1 MIRTITY
8 NGKSVK
14 TKYHSALEWQEFH
27 ELRAQ
32 YYAKP
37 SIEQVQ
43 LEILKF
49 HQGSIKTTLITNY
62 YFKALMSKVILHHSK
77 FSIQEVF
84 MCKELL
90 EVFTGKVALN
100 KKVFP
105 ESQPLIKN
113 ITTAIRLGGKGI
125 ASKPTNFPVKVAK
138 QILDKYNVNNNYYD
152 FSCGWGVR
160 MLSAL
165 SLGINYYGSDPNTEL
180 VEQLN
185 SLEKEY
191 RKVTRVDSLVKL
203 YPKGSEIFIPE
214 LENKIGL
221 SFSSPPY
228 FNLEDYRVGE
238 QSYKVGTSYGDWL
251 KNFVEP
257 MLTNLYRYAINNGI
271 IAINVKNFNGNNL
284 YNDIFKMCKE
294 LGLVLVEEI
303 VLDIGK
309 RQQHSE
315 EKIMVFKKQ
324 KGENENDRTIF

>member
-1 MIRTITY
+1 
-8 NGKSVK
+8 
-14 TKYHSALEWQEFH
+14 
-27 ELRAQ
+27 
-32 YYAKP
+32 
-37 SIEQVQ
+37 
-43 LEILKF
+43 
-49 HQGSIKTTLITNY
+49 
-62 YFKALMSKVILHHSK
+62 
-77 FSIQEVF
+77 

-105 ESQPLIKN
+105 ESQPLIRN

-138 QILDKYNVNNNYYD
+138 QILEKYNVNNNYYD

-191 RKVTRVDSLVKL
+191 RKVTRADSLVEL
-203 YPKGSEIFIPE
+203 YPQGSEIFIPE

-309 RQQHSE
+309 RPQLNSE
-315 EKIMVFKKQ
+315 EKIMVIKKQ
-324 KGENENDRTIF
+324 KGEIK

>member
-1 MIRTITY
+1 MTKVITY

-14 TKYHSALEWQEFH
+14 TKYYHPLEWQEFH

-49 HQGSIKTTLITNY
+49 HQGGVKTNIITNY
-62 YFKALMSKVILHHSK
+62 YFKALMSKVVLYHSK

-90 EVFTGKVALN
+90 EVFNGKVALN

-105 ESQPLIKN
+105 DNQPLINN
-113 ITTAIRLGGKGI
+113 IATAIRLGGKGI

-138 QILDKYNVNNNYYD
+138 QILEKYNINNNYYD

-165 SLGINYYGSDPNTEL
+165 SLGINYYGSDPNIEL

-191 RKVTRVDSLVKL
+191 KKVTRVDTGVKIF
-203 YPKGSEIFIPE
+203 PQGSEIFIPE
-214 LENKIGL
+214 LEGKIGL
-221 SFSSPPY
+221 QFSSPPY
-228 FNLEDYRVGE
+228 FNLEDYKVGE
-238 QSYKVGTSYGDWL
+238 QSYRVGTSYSDWL

-257 MLTNLYRYAINNGI
+257 TLQNLYRYAVTNGI

-284 YNDIFKMCKE
+284 YDDIFSMCQG

-303 VLDIGK
+303 RLDIGK
-309 RQQHSE
+309 RPQLNSE
-315 EKIMVFKKQ
+315 EKIMIFKKI
-324 KGENENDRTIF
+324 KRCVW